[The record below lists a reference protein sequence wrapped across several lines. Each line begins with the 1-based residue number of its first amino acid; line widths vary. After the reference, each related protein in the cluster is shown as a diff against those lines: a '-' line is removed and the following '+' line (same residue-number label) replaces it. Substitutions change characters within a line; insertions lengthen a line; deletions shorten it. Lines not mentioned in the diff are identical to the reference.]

1 MAKRKKKRP
10 ITSAERDKQIEQKEL
25 ELLQKIYGK
34 EEGEK
39 RYREIQEK
47 VKADLEQSKN
57 ESWHQQEERIEQ
69 ERIERWKEK
78 YQGITLQ
85 ELLYARDK
93 FRDDLNRT
101 RRISHHTRDR
111 ADSLKELEAKI
122 AAVQYLIDNPVAIN
136 PSPKDHNVE
145 SPSIEKSD
153 INEQYMFSDFK
164 QSYIEYVKTEK
175 APKTLESVER
185 AFKHF
190 EGYFGDKPMNS
201 FVPEDLERYKASRKG
216 NVKDVTI
223 NIEIRTIKGAFQK
236 AVDWSRL
243 KDHPFKKVKQI
254 KIPEM
259 KTPSFTEEEFK
270 ILCKK
275 IKDDKFLHLV
285 KFGVLT
291 GMRRGEII
299 GLKWKNVDRTNKF
312 ITVVSTEGHRV
323 KYDKKRGLP
332 IHPQVAEIL
341 EAANNKSE
349 YVFLNKQKKPYNG
362 DTVSKKFKDYVR
374 DAGLRD
380 ELHFHSLRATFITWL
395 IKQGVPEGTVQQLVG
410 HTDIKTTQGYTT
422 YDAQGLANAV
432 GKINLPDMV
441 ENEKED

>member
-10 ITSAERDKQIEQKEL
+10 ITQAERDKQIEQRKL
-25 ELLQKIYGK
+25 EILQDMYGI

-39 RYREIQEK
+39 RYREIQERIK
-47 VKADLEQSKN
+47 EDSERSKK
-57 ESWHQQEERIEQ
+57 ESWHEQEERKEQ
-69 ERIERWKEK
+69 ERVERWKKK
-78 YQGITLQ
+78 YQGISLQ
-85 ELLYARDK
+85 ELLIARDK

-101 RRISHHTRDR
+101 RRISHYTRDR
-111 ADSLKELEAKI
+111 EDSLKELEAKI
-122 AAVQYLIDNPVAIN
+122 AAVQYLIDNPVTIY
-136 PSPKDHNVE
+136 PSQKGRDVE

-153 INEQYMFSDFK
+153 TNDQYMFSDFK
-164 QSYIEYVKTEK
+164 QSYIKYVKTGK

-190 EGYFGDKPMNS
+190 EAYFGDKPLNS
-201 FVPEDLERYKASRKG
+201 FVPEDLELYKASRKG
-216 NVKDVTI
+216 KVKDVTI
-223 NIEIRTIKGAFQK
+223 NIEIRTIKGAFQI
-236 AVDWSRL
+236 AVDWNKL

-270 ILCKK
+270 MLCKK
-275 IKDDKFLHLV
+275 IKDDRFLHLV
-285 KFGVLT
+285 RFGILT

-299 GLKWKNVDRTNKF
+299 GLKWNNVDRTNGF
-312 ITVVSTEGHRV
+312 ITVVSTEEHRV
-323 KYDKKRGLP
+323 KYGKKRNLP

-341 EAANNKSE
+341 EAVKNQSE
-349 YVFLNKQKKPYNG
+349 YVFLNKKKKPYNDG
-362 DTVSKKFKDYVR
+362 TVSKKFKKYIR
-374 DAGLRD
+374 DAGLRN

-422 YDAQGLANAV
+422 YDDKTLTNAV
-432 GKINLPDMV
+432 GKINLPD
-441 ENEKED
+441 